1 MSLAEDA
8 PHSDITYQII
18 GAALEVFHKIGPGR
32 KEAVYQK
39 MLTGE
44 TTARRLTVT
53 THALTCR
60 RSSGTIRLW
69 FPSPGRRDNRLPK
82 EVPQMLKA
90 HWSGYEIDSSEAAY
104 SVKVPKPAELGTLVT
119 ALLRSDYFVRSFYL
133 LFEAPMERLQQFIS
147 ERSDPQDKLA
157 AKALQQLDKQIAKF
171 DPDGERVSRI
181 GVRAI
186 EPILNYVGTHR
197 QELLDAQVFCFGLTA
212 EQEEYWADVG
222 VDFEFEPGQRVNEVD
237 FYSEQ
242 EIPFDGVVL
251 YLGCSLIGLDK
262 LPPEEQ
268 SKAKAAVR
276 RTDVMIQDA
285 EDEPR
290 RGGRGMN
297 GIDTIF
303 QSMFGPRDP
312 WQTYN
317 RPQMLTLR
325 VRLNPDATFVII
337 GRWMDDGQFAYGYYD
352 YVLHQAAKKAK
363 ARVSLHMVG

>member
-1 MSLAEDA
+1 
-8 PHSDITYQII
+8 
-18 GAALEVFHKIGPGR
+18 
-32 KEAVYQK
+32 
-39 MLTGE
+39 
-44 TTARRLTVT
+44 
-53 THALTCR
+53 
-60 RSSGTIRLW
+60 
-69 FPSPGRRDNRLPK
+69 
-82 EVPQMLKA
+82 MLKA

-104 SVKVPKPAELGTLVT
+104 GVAVPKPEELGTLVT
-119 ALLRSDYFVRSFYL
+119 ALLRSNYFVRSFYL
-133 LFEAPMERLQQFIS
+133 LFEEPMVRLQEFIR
-147 ERSDPQDKLA
+147 EHSDPQDKLA

-171 DPDGERVSRI
+171 DPDGERASTI

-197 QELLDAQVFCFGLTA
+197 QELLDAQVFRFGLTA
-212 EQEEYWADVG
+212 EQEEYWEDVG
-222 VDFEFEPGQRVNEVD
+222 ADFEFEPGQRVNEID

-242 EIPFDGVVL
+242 EIPFDGVVF

-268 SKAKAAVR
+268 GKAKAAVR

-285 EDEPR
+285 EGEPR
-290 RGGRGMN
+290 GGGRGMN
-297 GIDTIF
+297 EIDIMF

-325 VRLNPDATFVII
+325 VRLNPDATFVIT

-352 YVLHQAAKKAK
+352 YVLHQAAKKAR
-363 ARVSLHMVG
+363 ASISLHMIC